1 MSDTLRPRTEPDA
14 DDRPWPLVGAVTPP
28 GPPVPPT
35 TDQPGTGDAPE
46 RDVAAGSSPF
56 GDQRVRLGLLVAAV
70 VGLGLF
76 AGWPVLLMVLAIVVS
91 VFLHEMGHFLVAKWA
106 GMKVTEFFI
115 GFGPRIWSFQRGE
128 TEYGL
133 KVIPAGAYVR
143 IIGMH
148 TLEEVDPADEART
161 YRNKPFAKRLPVV
174 LAGPAMNLLI
184 GLVLLVVVFA
194 GFGTPRPDQWQVSR
208 VLEGSAAMQAGVLP
222 GDRLVEFAGQPVGQ
236 FSDFADLVRPV
247 AGSDVDLVVE
257 RNGELVTLSAPIGWE
272 LNSVGASA
280 LPGLA
285 SGDRITSVG
294 DVGVANY
301 TETAAALA
309 AAAGP
314 VVVTF
319 DRDGFL
325 YTASVTGPIVL
336 PDEGARGF
344 LGIGPETPRVREDV
358 VSATGEAVR
367 TFGDV
372 TVMSVQGLGR
382 FFSPDG
388 LSRYA
393 ELFRADS
400 TEPAVPAS
408 GSVTPLDPDAP
419 VPQSSTAS
427 SSAGEE
433 DRVLSILGVIRLG
446 SQAADAAG
454 AVTFLFLLITVNI
467 FLGLINLVPLLPFD
481 GGHAAVAVYEGIRSR
496 IAHRP
501 YRVNMARLMPITYA
515 VVFLM
520 VGLGLSSMYLDI
532 VNPAQNPF
540 QP

>member
-1 MSDTLRPRTEPDA
+1 
-14 DDRPWPLVGAVTPP
+14 
-28 GPPVPPT
+28 
-35 TDQPGTGDAPE
+35 
-46 RDVAAGSSPF
+46 
-56 GDQRVRLGLLVAAV
+56 
-70 VGLGLF
+70 
-76 AGWPVLLMVLAIVVS
+76 
-91 VFLHEMGHFLVAKWA
+91 
-106 GMKVTEFFI
+106 
-115 GFGPRIWSFQRGE
+115 
-128 TEYGL
+128 
-133 KVIPAGAYVR
+133 
-143 IIGMH
+143 
-148 TLEEVDPADEART
+148 
-161 YRNKPFAKRLPVV
+161 
-174 LAGPAMNLLI
+174 
-184 GLVLLVVVFA
+184 
-194 GFGTPRPDQWQVSR
+194 
-208 VLEGSAAMQAGVLP
+208 
-222 GDRLVEFAGQPVGQ
+222 
-236 FSDFADLVRPV
+236 
-247 AGSDVDLVVE
+247 
-257 RNGELVTLSAPIGWE
+257 
-272 LNSVGASA
+272 VGASA

-393 ELFRADS
+393 ELFRADGI
-400 TEPAVPAS
+400 EPVVPAS

>member
-1 MSDTLRPRTEPDA
+1 M
-14 DDRPWPLVGAVTPP
+14 
-28 GPPVPPT
+28 
-35 TDQPGTGDAPE
+35 
-46 RDVAAGSSPF
+46 AAI
-56 GDQRVRLGLLVAAV
+56 

-76 AGWPVLLMVLAIVVS
+76 AGWPVLLMVLAIIVS
-91 VFLHEMGHFLVAKWA
+91 VFLHEMGHYLVAKWA

-184 GLVLLVVVFA
+184 GLLLLVVVFA

-208 VLEGSAAMQAGVLP
+208 VLEGSAAMEAGVLP
-222 GDRLVEFAGQPVGQ
+222 GDRLVEFAGQPVGE

-247 AGSDVDLVVE
+247 AGSDVELVVE
-257 RNGELVTLSAPIGWE
+257 RDGELVTLSAPIGWE

-285 SGDRITSVG
+285 SGDRVTSVG
-294 DVGVANY
+294 DVAVANY
-301 TETAAALA
+301 TETADALA
-309 AAAGP
+309 AAATGP

-325 YTASVTGPIVL
+325 YTATVAGPIVL

-393 ELFRADS
+393 ELFRADGS
-400 TEPAVPAS
+400 EPVAPPS
-408 GSVTPLDPDAP
+408 GSVTPVDPDAP